1 MCACLYPQAIAEHN
15 AYNPWGRGGSGA
27 PRVGPDGRVVTSR
40 KQLTPRVDTTA
51 LDSGAALNVS
61 PVRDLPGG
69 SSSSINAS
77 GASVQS
83 PSRGI
88 GGHVPKASSP
98 LASALKKA
106 TPSLGQLGRSPSGAA
121 ADYRRMNELSVMGS
135 DAGTHKAHMD
145 AKEAR
150 RLEFVRDLEEQVKAK
165 KARKEKEQA
174 EKRAR
179 ELAEVCM
186 SVWLCARHEWH
197 RSCVR
202 SSATAARV

>member
-1 MCACLYPQAIAEHN
+1 MYDFGVIT
-15 AYNPWGRGGSGA
+15 
-27 PRVGPDGRVVTSR
+27 VT
-40 KQLTPRVDTTA
+40 
-51 LDSGAALNVS
+51 AA
-61 PVRDLPGG
+61 
-69 SSSSINAS
+69 
-77 GASVQS
+77 
-83 PSRGI
+83 
-88 GGHVPKASSP
+88 
-98 LASALKKA
+98 LASAVKKA